1 MTTDLNEHEA
11 ARTPIPAADDGA
23 ALVAPPQGV
32 VDGGQQVG
40 PSGGRMGRRMRA
52 LPGLGLALVA
62 GAIAFGVSKLVP
74 SMSPLLVAIVLGAVL
89 ANTVGV
95 SARFEAGLAI
105 AAKRLLRIGVA
116 LLGLQ
121 LALPDVLAL
130 GWPVIGVVVAVVGLG
145 IAGSL
150 FIGALLGLSRTQR
163 LLIACGFS
171 ICGAAAAAAV
181 DGVIDAEEEELVT
194 TIALVVIFGTL
205 MIPLVPLLSGLLGLD
220 STTAGLWA
228 GASIHEV
235 AQVVA
240 SAGIIGGGAL
250 AVAVVVK
257 LARVLMLAPVLAIIG
272 LRQRRVDAAARADGA
287 SVDVSDRRRPPLV
300 PLFVIGFIAFLALR
314 STGAVPAAVLSV
326 GASLETL
333 LLAMAMFAL
342 GAAVRVAGLRKV
354 GLRPF
359 AMAAV
364 STVWVAALALTG
376 ILLVA

>member
-1 MTTDLNEHEA
+1 MPPEPNPPEPGLALRPDIVTEA
-11 ARTPIPAADDGA
+11 AATPARPWA
-23 ALVAPPQGV
+23 
-32 VDGGQQVG
+32 
-40 PSGGRMGRRMRA
+40 
-52 LPGLGLALVA
+52 GLGLALVA
-62 GAIAFGVSKLVP
+62 GGVAFGASKLVP
-74 SMSPLLVAIVLGAVL
+74 SLSPLLVAIVLGAVL

-95 SARFEAGLAI
+95 PAQFAPGMAV

-145 IAGSL
+145 IAGSM
-150 FIGALLGLSRTQR
+150 FVGALLGLSRAQR
-163 LLIACGFS
+163 LLIAGGFS

-181 DGVIDAEEEELVT
+181 DGVIDAKEEELAT
-194 TIALVVIFGTL
+194 AIALVVIFGTL

-257 LARVLMLAPVLAIIG
+257 LARVLMLAPVLAVIG
-272 LRQRRVDAAARADGA
+272 LQQRRADAAAQAAGEA
-287 SVDVSDRRRPPLV
+287 THQGEMRRPPLV

-314 STGAVPAAVLSV
+314 STGIVPEAVLSV
-326 GASLETL
+326 GAALETL

-342 GAAVRVAGLRKV
+342 GAGVRVAALRTV
-354 GLRPF
+354 GVRPF
-359 AMAAV
+359 VMAAI
-364 STVWVAALALTG
+364 STVWVAAIGLTG
-376 ILLVA
+376 ILIVV

>member
-1 MTTDLNEHEA
+1 MTPDPNA
-11 ARTPIPAADDGA
+11 PDPASITGRAP
-23 ALVAPPQGV
+23 VAPVVTDTMAPTPGGSAPHQQGNASA
-32 VDGGQQVG
+32 GTE
-40 PSGGRMGRRMRA
+40 RA
-52 LPGLGLALVA
+52 TPWAGLGLALLA
-62 GAIAFGVSKLVP
+62 GGVAFGASKLVP
-74 SMSPLLVAIVLGAVL
+74 SLSPLLVAIVLGAVL

-95 SARFEAGLAI
+95 PVRFAPGMVI

-145 IAGSL
+145 ITGSL
-150 FIGALLGLSRTQR
+150 FVGALLGLSRAQR
-163 LLIACGFS
+163 LLIAGGFS

-181 DGVIDAEEEELVT
+181 DGVIDAKEEELAT
-194 TIALVVIFGTL
+194 SIALVVIFGTL
-205 MIPLVPLLSGLLGLD
+205 MIPLVPLLSNLFGLD

-257 LARVLMLAPVLAIIG
+257 LARVLMLAPVLAVIG
-272 LRQRRVDAAARADGA
+272 LQQRRADAAARAEGEQA
-287 SVDVSDRRRPPLV
+287 RHSEQRRPPLV
-300 PLFVIGFIAFLALR
+300 PLFVLGFVAFLTLR
-314 STGAVPAAVLSV
+314 STGVVPETVLSI
-326 GASLETL
+326 GAALETL

-342 GAAVRVAGLRKV
+342 GAGVRVAALRTV

-359 AMAAV
+359 AMAAI
-364 STVWVAALALTG
+364 STVWVAAIGLTG
-376 ILLVA
+376 ILLVS